1 MEPKKTLLECHVKST
16 KELVIDILEEYKV
29 LFNLFNSN
37 GFTGVDDNYR
47 IRLMLNKIIHEIRR
61 VQDFMIKINNKSKI
75 ANAITKKLEDKNPR
89 DEDEQS
95 FADENN
101 EPNNNE
107 IKDI

>member
-1 MEPKKTLLECHVKST
+1 
-16 KELVIDILEEYKV
+16 
-29 LFNLFNSN
+29 
-37 GFTGVDDNYR
+37 
-47 IRLMLNKIIHEIRR
+47 MLNKIIHEIRR

-89 DEDEQS
+89 NDCYEITLQPKTDE
-95 FADENN
+95 DENN